1 MQSVEREDIPVLV
14 TKVILLGL
22 VILTC
27 LILFIVAPKRI
38 ISNDFPFKM
47 ATSLAITDESNML
60 LFDYKVYATE
70 ERFNEGMLDD
80 VEEMKLAF
88 RERSEIMAIKIYGES
103 ESIEIKDDYVFIVN
117 QDTPELNI
125 EYYLIKDMMFDDM
138 SFPVRT
144 FIILVND
151 LKPVVNHIYLAFI
164 SLVTLL
170 ILTPT
175 TVKFAKTSIQ
185 LKKSMNPS

>member
-1 MQSVEREDIPVLV
+1 MQPVEREDIPVLM
-14 TKVILLGL
+14 TKVILFGL
-22 VILTC
+22 IIITC

-38 ISNDFPFKM
+38 ISNDFPFMM

-88 RERSEIMAIKIYGES
+88 RERSEVMAIKIYGEN
-103 ESIEIKDDYVFIVN
+103 ESIQIKDDYVFIVDH
-117 QDTPELNI
+117 DTPELNI
-125 EYYLIKDMMFDDM
+125 EYYLIKDMMFDEM

-151 LKPVVNHIYLAFI
+151 LKPVVNHIYFAFI

-175 TVKFAKTSIQ
+175 TVKFVKSSIQ
-185 LKKSMNPS
+185 LKKLMVSS

>member
-1 MQSVEREDIPVLV
+1 MQPVEREDIPVLV
-14 TKVILLGL
+14 TKVILFGL
-22 VILTC
+22 IIITC

-38 ISNDFPFKM
+38 ISNDFPFM
-47 ATSLAITDESNML
+47 IATSLAITDESNML

-70 ERFNEGMLDD
+70 ERFNEGMLYD
-80 VEEMKLAF
+80 VEKMKLAF
-88 RERSEIMAIKIYGES
+88 RERSEIMAIKIYGEN
-103 ESIEIKDDYVFIVN
+103 ESIQIKDDYVFIVD

-125 EYYLIKDMMFDDM
+125 EYYLIKDMMFDEM

-151 LKPVVNHIYLAFI
+151 LKPVINHIYLAFI
-164 SLVTLL
+164 SLATLL

-175 TVKFAKTSIQ
+175 TVKFVNSSIQ
-185 LKKSMNPS
+185 LKKLMVSS

>member
-1 MQSVEREDIPVLV
+1 MQPVEREDIPVLV
-14 TKVILLGL
+14 TKVILFGL
-22 VILTC
+22 IIITC

-38 ISNDFPFKM
+38 ISNDFPFM
-47 ATSLAITDESNML
+47 IATSLAITDESNML

-70 ERFNEGMLDD
+70 ERFNEGMLND
-80 VEEMKLAF
+80 VEKMKLAF
-88 RERSEIMAIKIYGES
+88 RERSEIMAIKIYGEN
-103 ESIEIKDDYVFIVN
+103 ESIQIKDDYVFIVD

-125 EYYLIKDMMFDDM
+125 EYYLIKDMMFDEM

-151 LKPVVNHIYLAFI
+151 LKPVINHIYLAFI
-164 SLVTLL
+164 SLATLL

-175 TVKFAKTSIQ
+175 TVKFVNSSIQ
-185 LKKSMNPS
+185 LKKLMVSS

>member
-38 ISNDFPFKM
+38 ISNDLPFKM

-88 RERSEIMAIKIYGES
+88 RERSEIMAIKIYGEN
-103 ESIEIKDDYVFIVN
+103 ESIQIKDDYVFIVD

-125 EYYLIKDMMFDDM
+125 EYYLIKDMIFDEM

-151 LKPVVNHIYLAFI
+151 LKPVVNHIYLALI

-175 TVKFAKTSIQ
+175 TVKFVKSSIQ
-185 LKKSMNPS
+185 LKKLMV